1 MRAGAAALLGN
12 RVLWKTLGLP
22 ERNEGAIAQAERV
35 LKAALKVG
43 LAAAALQTILQW
55 LLV

>member
-43 LAAAALQTILQW
+43 LAAAALQTILQC